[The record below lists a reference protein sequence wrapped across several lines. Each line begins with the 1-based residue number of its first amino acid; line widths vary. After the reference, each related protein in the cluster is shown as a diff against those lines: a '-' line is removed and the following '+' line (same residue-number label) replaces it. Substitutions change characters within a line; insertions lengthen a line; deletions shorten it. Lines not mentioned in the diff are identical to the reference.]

1 MKFILN
7 NQLVTANQ
15 ASGSTVLDYVRYF
28 KQLKGSKIG
37 CREGDCGACTVLV
50 GDFEDG
56 QLVYRSMTSCLMP
69 LGNAE
74 GKHIVSVEGI
84 NMKEL
89 TPVQHAMA
97 ATNGT
102 QCGFCTIGFVMS
114 LTGFVL
120 GKETKEYDQAIASV
134 DGNICR
140 CTGYKSI
147 ERAAAMLTQ
156 NVAEKPSEKT
166 TEWLVENGFIP
177 DYFLNIEQ
185 RLKELREQLTPKEA
199 SPFNGETILGGGT
212 DLLVQKHHAVKRA
225 KTIHLYDDKSLKNI
239 SLLEGEVH
247 IGASVTVTAF
257 AESPLIQGLF
267 PNLAKHIKLVS
278 STPIRNMAT
287 LAGNLVNA
295 SPIGDMSVFLLA
307 LDSKIVLEKEGNTR
321 NIYLKDF
328 YKGYKQL
335 DKAADEKIVEIIF
348 SAPSKEAYFNFEKVC
363 KRTHLD
369 IASVNSA
376 CLIDINKEG
385 IIMSVHLSAG
395 GVAPFP
401 KYLFNTV
408 AFLKGKALTEAVIEE
423 AIDIT
428 NKEVAPISDARGTEA
443 YKRLLL
449 EKLFRAHTINPS
461 APEGVLSSKQNIT
474 PELINDILSSSIKLE
489 GFTQEGGLGSKQNI
503 APKLINDTLSSSIK
517 AEGFTQEG
525 GLGFK
530 QNIAP
535 ESIGGFQSS
544 PLGAEGFYANM
555 DAPMHVTGK
564 SVYTDD
570 IPVMEGTLF
579 VKVFDSP
586 IAHGIIKKLVYSKAE
601 EVEGIVK
608 IFSYKDITGENQIGG
623 IIPDEPLL
631 ADHEVHYRGQ
641 PVLLIVAEN
650 EDAAEDALHLIEIE
664 IEPLPVITDPR
675 EAFAQGKLLSG
686 TRKFQKGNVEEAF
699 ANCAHVFEGKTESG
713 GQEHLYLETQGAYA
727 YPTEHGSVKVYSST
741 QGPTAVQRTVA
752 RVLGVGMNQ
761 VEVDVA
767 RLGGGF
773 GGKEDQASTFGAM
786 AALVA
791 YVLKKPAK
799 CIPHRMEDM
808 RITGKRNPYSSDYKI
823 GLDKDYKIIAYQAT
837 FYQNGGAAADLS
849 PAILERTLF
858 HATNTYGVEHVFVTA
873 HSCKTNLPPNTAFRG
888 FGGPQGMFVMESAI
902 DHAAKSLGVETTII
916 QRKNLMDNGYE
927 LSYGQIIDGCEASN
941 CWDEVT
947 DKYNF
952 KSVKKEVAYFNEE
965 NKLFKKG
972 ISLMPIAFGIS
983 FTNTMMNQARALV
996 HVYSDGSVG
1005 VSTGG
1010 VEMGQGL
1017 NTKMMQVAAARLGV
1031 SKSRIKLETTNTTRV
1046 ANTSPTAASATA
1058 DLNGKAIENACEQI
1072 MERLVQTVKEIKDLP
1087 AYASIKITNEQV
1099 FVNDEV
1105 SDLDWKSLVLQAF
1118 MKRVNLSAK
1127 GHYATPIIKFDKT
1140 KEKGHPFAYHVYGT
1154 ALTTVTVDCL
1164 RGTYE
1169 IDAVNVVHDFGT
1181 SINRDIDLGQ
1191 VEGGIVQGIGWMT
1204 MEEVVYNKEGRLL
1217 SNALSTY
1224 KIPDIY
1230 SVPKA
1235 LNVDFLHTDGSE
1247 LAIFKSKA
1255 VGEPPLMYGIGAYFA
1270 IRNAI
1275 LAFNPKA
1282 KVGYEA
1288 PMTTEKVLMALY
1300 S

>member
-1 MKFILN
+1 MVRFILN

-28 KQLKGSKIG
+28 KQLKGTKIG

-50 GDFEDG
+50 GDFEEG

-120 GKETKEYDQAIASV
+120 GKETKEYDQAIAAV

-147 ERAAAMLTQ
+147 ERAAVMLTQ
-156 NVAEKPSEKT
+156 NIAEKPTEKT

-177 DYFLNIEQ
+177 DYFLNIEE
-185 RLKELREQLTPKEA
+185 RLKDLRQQLIPKETVA
-199 SPFNGETILGGGT
+199 LNGETILGGGT
-212 DLLVQKHHAVKRA
+212 DLLVQKHHAVKKA
-225 KTIHLYDDKSLKNI
+225 TTIHLFDDKRLKNI
-239 SLLEGEVH
+239 SLQDGKIH

-257 AESPLIQGLF
+257 VESPIIQGLF
-267 PNLAKHIKLVS
+267 PNLAKHVKLVS

-321 NIYLKDF
+321 TIALKDF

-335 DKAADEKIVEIIF
+335 DKAVGEKIVEIIF
-348 SAPSKEAYFNFEKVC
+348 SAPAKTAHFSFEKIC

-376 CLIDINKEG
+376 CLMDINEDG
-385 IIMSVHLSAG
+385 SIQSIHLSAG

-408 AFLKGKALTEAVIEE
+408 AFLTGKTLTEEVIKE
-423 AIDIT
+423 AINII

-449 EKLFRAHTINPS
+449 EKLFRAHPS
-461 APEGVLSSKQNIT
+461 APKGILGKPPINLGAIT
-474 PELINDILSSSIKLE
+474 SHEPS
-489 GFTQEGGLGSKQNI
+489 
-503 APKLINDTLSSSIK
+503 P
-517 AEGFTQEG
+517 
-525 GLGFK
+525 
-530 QNIAP
+530 
-535 ESIGGFQSS
+535 
-544 PLGAEGFYANM
+544 PLGAEGFYANL

-564 SVYTDD
+564 SIYTDD

-579 VKVFDSP
+579 VKIFDSP
-586 IAHGIIKKLVYSKAE
+586 IAHGIIKKLDYSKAE
-601 EVEGIVK
+601 ELEGIVK

-664 IEPLPVITDPR
+664 IEPLPIITDPR
-675 EAFAQGKLLSG
+675 VAFAQGKLLSG
-686 TRKFQKGNVEEAF
+686 TRKFNKGNVEEAF
-699 ANCAHVFEGKTESG
+699 AKCVHVFEGRTESG

-727 YPTEHGSVKVYSST
+727 YPTEHGSVKIFSST

-799 CIPHRMEDM
+799 CVPHRMEDM

-858 HATNTYGVEHVFVTA
+858 HATNTYSIENVFVTA

-902 DHAAKSLGVETTII
+902 DNAAKSLGVETNII

-927 LSYGQIIDGCEASN
+927 LSYGQVIDGCEASN
-941 CWDEVT
+941 CWDEVVE
-947 DKYNF
+947 KYNLENL
-952 KSVKKEVAYFNEE
+952 KKEVADFNAK
-965 NKLFKKG
+965 NQLYKKG

-996 HVYSDGSVG
+996 HTYTDGTVG

-1017 NTKMMQVAAARLGV
+1017 NTKMVQVAAASLGIGI
-1031 SKSRIKLETTNTTRV
+1031 KRIKLETTNTTRV
-1046 ANTSPTAASATA
+1046 ANTSPSAASATA
-1058 DLNGKAIENACEQI
+1058 DLNGKAIENACKQI
-1072 MERLVQTVKEIKDLP
+1072 MERLVQTVKDIKELP
-1087 AYASIKITNEQV
+1087 AETRVKIINEQV
-1099 FVNDEV
+1099 FVNEELT
-1105 SDLDWKSLVLQAF
+1105 DLEWKTLILQAF
-1118 MKRVNLSAK
+1118 MKRINLSAK
-1127 GHYATPIIKFDKT
+1127 GHYATPIINFDKT

-1204 MEEVVYNKEGRLL
+1204 MEEVIYNKEGRLL

-1235 LNVDFLHTDGSE
+1235 LNVNFLHTDGSE

-1275 LAFNPKA
+1275 LAFNPTA
-1282 KVGYEA
+1282 KIGYEA
-1288 PMTTEKVLMALY
+1288 PITAEKVLMALY